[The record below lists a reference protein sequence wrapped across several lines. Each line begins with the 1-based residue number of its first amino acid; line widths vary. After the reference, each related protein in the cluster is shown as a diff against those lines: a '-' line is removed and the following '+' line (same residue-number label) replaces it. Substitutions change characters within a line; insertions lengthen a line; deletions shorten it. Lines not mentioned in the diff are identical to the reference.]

1 MRSRDNRRDRV
12 SWKTKRGTFR
22 ANLLFMYILNTRDL
36 GEFGEVEYFS
46 VLSDLDDEGGESTT
60 LKLLAHS
67 L

>member
-1 MRSRDNRRDRV
+1 M
-12 SWKTKRGTFR
+12 TKRGTFR